1 MWPEH
6 EQVTEIFIRC
16 SSQWRC
22 GMSGP
27 IGLDYVAVRWICEIY
42 NVPKAD
48 LPQLL
53 EDLQIMEG
61 EAVKILN
68 NQGSK

>member
-1 MWPEH
+1 
-6 EQVTEIFIRC
+6 
-16 SSQWRC
+16 
-22 GMSGP
+22 MSGP